1 MKDRKTGL
9 KGGGFFRNYRFVFW
23 GLGFRALF
31 RLQVQQELG
40 LEVRGV
46 ALEGLRVQGF
56 GV

>member
-46 ALEGLRVQGF
+46 ALEGLRV
-56 GV
+56 